1 MEPVVHG
8 LEEKYAGKIKFSY
21 LDINNPKTHIYQD
34 YLKVRYQP
42 EFYLLAADG
51 SVLMKFV
58 GYTSQ
63 ETLEDEFEKHIE

>member
-21 LDINNPKTHIYQD
+21 LDINNPNTNIYQD

-42 EFYLLAADG
+42 EFYFLAADG
-51 SVLMKFV
+51 SVLKKFV

-63 ETLEDEFEKHIE
+63 ETLEDEFAKYIE

>member
-21 LDINNPKTHIYQD
+21 LDINNPNTNIYQD

-51 SVLMKFV
+51 SVLKKFV

-63 ETLEDEFEKHIE
+63 ETLEDEFAKHIK

>member
-8 LEEKYAGKIKFSY
+8 LEEKYAGRIKFSY
-21 LDINNPKTHIYQD
+21 LDINNPNTYIYQD
-34 YLKVRYQP
+34 FFNVRYQP

-51 SVLMKFV
+51 SLLEKFI

-63 ETLEDEFEKHIE
+63 ETLEEEFAKYIE